1 MKEIIML
8 FILYLIFINIALF
21 CLMYIDKRKAI
32 KNEFR
37 ISEKTL
43 LTLAFIGGSISML
56 ISMKVIH
63 HKGKKFKNVIPLLTL
78 ESFLLWFI
86 LLKIID

>member
-1 MKEIIML
+1 ML

-21 CLMYIDKRKAI
+21 CLMYIDKRK
-32 KNEFR
+32 
-37 ISEKTL
+37 TL

-56 ISMKVIH
+56 ISMKIIH

-78 ESFLLWFI
+78 ESFLLLFI

>member
-1 MKEIIML
+1 ML
-8 FILYLIFINIALF
+8 FIFYLISINTLLF
-21 CLMYIDKRKAI
+21 CLMCIDKKRAI
-32 KNEFR
+32 KNQFR

-78 ESFLLWFI
+78 ESFLLLFM

>member
-1 MKEIIML
+1 ML

-37 ISEKTL
+37 ISEKT
-43 LTLAFIGGSISML
+43 ISML
-56 ISMKVIH
+56 ISMKIIH

-78 ESFLLWFI
+78 ESFLLLFI

>member
-1 MKEIIML
+1 ML
-8 FILYLIFINIALF
+8 FVFYLIFINIALF

-43 LTLAFIGGSISML
+43 LTLAFMGGSISML

-63 HKGKKFKNVIPLLTL
+63 HKGKKFKNMIPILTI
-78 ESFLLWFI
+78 ESFFLLFI
-86 LLKIID
+86 FLKIIA

>member
-1 MKEIIML
+1 M
-8 FILYLIFINIALF
+8 
-21 CLMYIDKRKAI
+21 CIDKKRAI
-32 KNEFR
+32 KNQFR

-43 LTLAFIGGSISML
+43 LTLAFMGGSISML
-56 ISMKVIH
+56 ISMKIIH

-78 ESFLLWFI
+78 ESFLLLFI

>member
-1 MKEIIML
+1 M
-8 FILYLIFINIALF
+8 
-21 CLMYIDKRKAI
+21 CIDKKRAI
-32 KNEFR
+32 KNQFR

-56 ISMKVIH
+56 ISMKIIH

-78 ESFLLWFI
+78 ESFLLLFI

>member
-1 MKEIIML
+1 ML

-43 LTLAFIGGSISML
+43 LTLAFMGGSISML
-56 ISMKVIH
+56 VC
-63 HKGKKFKNVIPLLTL
+63 
-78 ESFLLWFI
+78 
-86 LLKIID
+86 

>member
-1 MKEIIML
+1 ML
-8 FILYLIFINIALF
+8 FVFYLIFINIVLF

-43 LTLAFIGGSISML
+43 LTLAFMGGSISML

-63 HKGKKFKNVIPLLTL
+63 HKGKKFKNMIPILTI
-78 ESFLLWFI
+78 ESFFLLFI
-86 LLKIID
+86 VLKIIA

>member
-1 MKEIIML
+1 MRVQR
-8 FILYLIFINIALF
+8 ALNERYYPN
-21 CLMYIDKRKAI
+21 LEKAI
-32 KNEFR
+32 WEGGIKKKTIAKTLG

-43 LTLAFIGGSISML
+43 LTLAFMGGSISML
-56 ISMKVIH
+56 ISMKIIH

-78 ESFLLWFI
+78 ESFLLLFM

>member
-1 MKEIIML
+1 ML
-8 FILYLIFINIALF
+8 FILYLIFINIALL

-43 LTLAFIGGSISML
+43 LTLAYIGGSISML
-56 ISMKVIH
+56 ISMKILH
-63 HKGKKFKNVIPLLTL
+63 HKGKKFKNFFPLLIL
-78 ESFLLWFI
+78 ESFLLLFI

>member
-43 LTLAFIGGSISML
+43 SNKLTGRSTFEWEQCFQIKSTFFPNSDIETL
-56 ISMKVIH
+56 
-63 HKGKKFKNVIPLLTL
+63 FK
-78 ESFLLWFI
+78 S
-86 LLKIID
+86 KAD